1 VVAEALAGALTVETK
16 VAAKQSAESPNMDED
31 VILSKDAIMIRD
43 VDGTIRYWSKGAQ
56 KLYGWEPEDVL
67 GMTSHQ
73 LLETKFPVPLEAIE
87 EELRTR
93 GHWQGQL
100 IHKRRDGSTVKV
112 VSHWDM
118 QQNPISQDQSIT
130 VIEVNGHS

>member
-1 VVAEALAGALTVETK
+1 
-16 VAAKQSAESPNMDED
+16 
-31 VILSKDAIMIRD
+31 
-43 VDGTIRYWSKGAQ
+43 
-56 KLYGWEPEDVL
+56 
-67 GMTSHQ
+67 MTSHQ